1 VTIAPIPLA
10 ELTAVGTGLRRPEDV
25 VVSRDGR
32 VFASNADAAVGE
44 IFPDGSM
51 KPIGVAGGAP
61 NGINITP
68 DGDAIIIANFE
79 GHSLQRL
86 DLASG
91 EVSTLCDAVEGRPL
105 RSANY
110 PIIARDGSIYCSS
123 SSVNDNYVECLVEGA
138 ADGFIARIDSDGRAS
153 IVADEIVFPNGLAL
167 DAEED
172 YLYCA
177 RTIPAD
183 VVRFAILA
191 DGGLGPAER
200 YGPLSNDRAVF
211 GEAAAQLLWP
221 NGAERTPE
229 TMDYAVMSSWGGVTD
244 GVAFDADG
252 NLWVTDPASSR
263 IVAIT
268 PELEVVTVV
277 DDPGFSLVI
286 APTNVTFGGPDL
298 RDVYFG
304 SLVTPYVVKG
314 RSPVPGLPMA
324 HQR

>member
-10 ELTAVGTGLRRPEDV
+10 ELTAVGMGLKRPEDV

-51 KPIGVAGGAP
+51 KPIGVAGGEP

-68 DGDAIIIANFE
+68 DGDAIIIANFA

-91 EVSTLCDAVEGRPL
+91 EVSTLCDTVEGRPL

-123 SSVNDNYVECLVEGA
+123 STVTESFIDSLVEGA
-138 ADGFIARIDSDGRAS
+138 ADGFIARIDPDGRAS
-153 IVADEIVFPNGLAL
+153 IVADEVIFPNGLAL

-177 RTIPAD
+177 RTTPAD
-183 VVRFAILA
+183 VVRFPILA
-191 DGGLGPAER
+191 DGGLGPAEG
-200 YGPLSNDRAVF
+200 YGPLTSDRTAY
-211 GEAAAQLLWP
+211 GEAAAELLWP
-221 NGAERTPE
+221 NGGERTAE
-229 TMDYAVMSSWGGVTD
+229 TMDFAVMTSWGGTD
-244 GVAFDADG
+244 GVAFDVDG
-252 NLWVTDPASSR
+252 NVWVTMPAIGR

-286 APTNVTFGGPDL
+286 APTNVTFGGADL

-304 SLVTPYVVKG
+304 SLATPYVVKG